1 MLICEDYRMPVTLPD
16 ALKLWES
23 APDGSRIVAGATDV
37 LPWAREGRAGD
48 VRVPMIV
55 DITRVKGLCGWEY
68 KMGRIRLG
76 AAVPLQ
82 SFLTDSDLMA
92 HLPFMPYCAVWFADD
107 QIRQQATM
115 VGNIVNASPAADCTP
130 PALAADGLVEI
141 ARLRGG
147 DVVKRRVAV
156 KEFVQ
161 GPGQVDLGRGEIVSA
176 VDCES
181 LAGYGGSFQKVGHRR
196 SLVISVVCA
205 VAAVRIDRSSRR
217 FEDVRLAIGGIGPVP
232 IRLVEIE
239 KALAGLPVSDDDWT
253 NACEL
258 PGDLI
263 ASRSRRGY
271 RRSVSAGFVEKA
283 IRDAIADF
291 ERPSHAHLSDEAR
304 YA

>member
-1 MLICEDYRMPVTLPD
+1 
-16 ALKLWES
+16 
-23 APDGSRIVAGATDV
+23 
-37 LPWAREGRAGD
+37 
-48 VRVPMIV
+48 
-55 DITRVKGLCGWEY
+55 
-68 KMGRIRLG
+68 
-76 AAVPLQ
+76 
-82 SFLTDSDLMA
+82 
-92 HLPFMPYCAVWFADD
+92 
-107 QIRQQATM
+107 M

-161 GPGQVDLGRGEIVSA
+161 GPGQVDLAPGEIVSA

-239 KALAGLPVSDDDWT
+239 KALAGLPVSDDHWT
-253 NACEL
+253 KRMRTSRGLDRITLAARVPSL
-258 PGDLI
+258 GFRRIRRKGD
-263 ASRSRRGY
+263 SRRDRG
-271 RRSVSAGFVEKA
+271 
-283 IRDAIADF
+283 
-291 ERPSHAHLSDEAR
+291 L
-304 YA
+304 